1 MNELIKK
8 FEKILDKNTLFIDKT
23 KLDWDFY
30 FYKET
35 PKEVEN
41 FTHDMAINDWLI
53 ERVRRFNHSAS
64 FLFDSI
70 QKVVN
75 IQKYL
80 ASKEESIAITEILRG
95 EIRNLCI
102 NLEIYFDKIVA
113 FCRYY
118 FFFDLKKTEK
128 KDNFMKTLEQF
139 ENIDPTIKIFST
151 CCKEIYNNLDYKYIY
166 SIRCDEVHNES
177 ALDLHN
183 FRFTNKAPLEIVD
196 LGYKISNEI
205 ILSKIY
211 TSIML
216 SIKLKNALQKILE
229 VVKIPTIANYIKCND
244 NLKNVIMPK
253 ERCDY
258 IMPVL
263 KK

>member
-1 MNELIKK
+1 MDELIEK
-8 FEKILDKNTLFIDKT
+8 FKKILDKETLFIDNT
-23 KLDWDFY
+23 KLDWGFY

-53 ERVRRFNHSAS
+53 ERVRRFNHSAG
-64 FLFDSI
+64 FLFDSL

-75 IQKYL
+75 IQKHL
-80 ASKEESIAITEILRG
+80 TSNEETIAIVELLRG

-128 KDNFMKTLEQF
+128 KDNFIKTLKQF
-139 ENIDPTIKIFST
+139 ENIDPTIKIFYEY
-151 CCKEIYNNLDYKYIY
+151 CKEVYNNLDYQYIY

-177 ALDLHN
+177 ALGLHN
-183 FRFTNKAPLEIVD
+183 FRFANKTPLEIID

-205 ILSKIY
+205 ILPKIY
-211 TSIML
+211 TSVML

-229 VVKIPTIANYIKCND
+229 VVKTPIIANYIKCND

-258 IMPVL
+258 IIPVL